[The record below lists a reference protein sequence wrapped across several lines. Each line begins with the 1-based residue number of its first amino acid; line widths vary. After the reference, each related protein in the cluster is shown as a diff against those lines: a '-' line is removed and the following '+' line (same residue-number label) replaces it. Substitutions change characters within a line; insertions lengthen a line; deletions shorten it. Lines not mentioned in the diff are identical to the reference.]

1 VRSDTCTYLQPA
13 LIAAK
18 DFRQI
23 EPTNYIKEI
32 QMPPPNLTGIREAQL
47 LEAANLLMD
56 ARRTGA
62 SIQQLPEPLRP
73 VTLDESYF
81 IQDQLAQSYG
91 EIAGWKV
98 GAPTPEATPI
108 FAPMPE
114 IWLAPAA
121 APSPRAQ
128 QRFHG
133 VEAEV
138 AFLLAADLPPRT
150 TPYTHDEVYAAVA
163 SCHPAIELIESAFAD
178 PTDASLVDRF
188 SQFADLQMHGGFAFG
203 PACPDWQ
210 TIDFT
215 RERVTLAIDGSVRLE
230 RTGSNTAGDLLRLLP
245 WLANEGATR
254 TGGLSAG
261 QWITT
266 GSWTGCTRAMG
277 GSTADVQF
285 SSLGRVTLHFE

>member
-1 VRSDTCTYLQPA
+1 
-13 LIAAK
+13 
-18 DFRQI
+18 
-23 EPTNYIKEI
+23 
-32 QMPPPNLTGIREAQL
+32 MPQPNLTGAREAQL

-56 ARRTGA
+56 ARRTGTP
-62 SIQQLPEPLRP
+62 IDQLPEPLRP
-73 VTLDESYF
+73 ATLDESYL
-81 IQDQLAQSYG
+81 IQDQLAQAYG

-98 GAPTPEATPI
+98 GAPTPNATPI
-108 FAPMPE
+108 FAPMPQ
-114 IWLAPAA
+114 IWLTSSA
-121 APSPRAQ
+121 APSPHAQ
-128 QRFHG
+128 QRFRG

-138 AFLLAADLPPRT
+138 AFLLATDLPPRV
-150 TPYTHDEVYAAVA
+150 TPYTRQDVYAAVA
-163 SCHPAIELIESAFAD
+163 SCHPAIELLESAFAD

-254 TGGLSAG
+254 TGGLRAG

-266 GSWTGCTRAMG
+266 GSWTGCTRALP

-285 SSLGRVTLHFE
+285 STLGRVTLRFE